1 MPLDELVI
9 DDRRPPATPRIR
21 LLLIA
26 LVVGGGLILP
36 VLITAIFGSVGKAN
50 VPLTPDESSQVA
62 AGLGFARA
70 IVVLTVLGVA
80 FIQFRYRP
88 LRLMGGIIVGLLLA
102 ASLFI
107 WFAVSVAA

>member
-36 VLITAIFGSVGKAN
+36 VLITAIFSSVGEAG
-50 VPLTPDESSQVA
+50 VPLTPDQSSQVGT
-62 AGLGFARA
+62 GLAFARA
-70 IVVLTVLGVA
+70 VVVLSALGVA
-80 FIQFRYRP
+80 FIQYRYRP
-88 LRLMGGIIVGLLLA
+88 LRWVGGIIVAVLLA
-102 ASLFI
+102 AALFV
-107 WFAVSVAA
+107 WFSVSV